1 MFLSYF
7 LHNQRKIRLLSLS
20 PLHSKLVQESL
31 LCIIVLSFIKVKQ
44 PWPIMS
50 KQRGYRMTDFIWL
63 FYFWAYIADDIPD
76 DISLTN
82 FLPHNFLLVSA
93 DFLCFLSGLSKDA
106 KSIGLII
113 MHNVLSSKLFLHDYH
128 TLQVFCM

>member
-1 MFLSYF
+1 
-7 LHNQRKIRLLSLS
+7 
-20 PLHSKLVQESL
+20 
-31 LCIIVLSFIKVKQ
+31 
-44 PWPIMS
+44 MS
-50 KQRGYRMTDFIWL
+50 KQRGYRMTDFILL

-106 KSIGLII
+106 KSVGLII
-113 MHNVLSSKLFLHDYH
+113 IH
-128 TLQVFCM
+128 TYVA